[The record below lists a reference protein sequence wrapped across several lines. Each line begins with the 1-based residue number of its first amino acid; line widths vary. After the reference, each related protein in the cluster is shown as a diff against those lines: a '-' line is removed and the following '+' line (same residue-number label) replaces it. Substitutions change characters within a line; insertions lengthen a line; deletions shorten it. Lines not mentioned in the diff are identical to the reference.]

1 MLLASVADACNSYD
15 IDSSSLLEV
24 LQKDP
29 FKQESVEPEDE
40 PVEPAAKIAKR
51 SQLSPLAQQMRQSLL
66 IQLHGDVN
74 QPSQARREP
83 GGRAAKIPKGSVGR
97 LMPVVE
103 PGRYVFLPNMTH
115 KGFLLGVRS
124 CRSHPSLS
132 QPYFE
137 GEKLKCLLCGMKSFV
152 SFSFLPDLALS
163 LWSCPDRWRESVACI
178 VDEDMYCSCYI
189 LVYKML
195 GVHTLLKLTMV
206 VLIVAV

>member
-29 FKQESVEPEDE
+29 FKQESVGPEDE

-83 GGRAAKIPKGSVGR
+83 GGRAAKIPKGSVGTL
-97 LMPVVE
+97 LMSVAE
-103 PGRYVFLPNMTH
+103 PGRYVFLPNMMPLIR
-115 KGFLLGVRS
+115 GSYLALGV
-124 CRSHPSLS
+124 
-132 QPYFE
+132 
-137 GEKLKCLLCGMKSFV
+137 
-152 SFSFLPDLALS
+152 A
-163 LWSCPDRWRESVACI
+163 
-178 VDEDMYCSCYI
+178 
-189 LVYKML
+189 
-195 GVHTLLKLTMV
+195 
-206 VLIVAV
+206 VLIPASPSPTLKQKS